1 MFLRFLK
8 NSYRLEYASMNIYTL
23 LRFYR
28 VIKSPRL
35 KLLGF
40 LCLHILHKRYLYIL
54 IDPSLSCNLR
64 CRLCFFSDPDYSAAT
79 KGFFTQED
87 IHALANSVFH
97 RGIKIQIGCGAE
109 PMTYSRLHEL
119 VKLAHDKGIKNI
131 SITTNGSLLTQEKLK
146 QLVDNG
152 LNEIVLSAHGLTKE
166 RYEYMM
172 RGANYEHFL
181 RLLNDIAAVKK
192 EHPDLLFRINYTV
205 CEDNIED
212 LKELP
217 MLFSDNLPNVIQLRP
232 VQDIGSTAYDNYSMS
247 SVLAKYEE
255 CIMTVVHFCESNN
268 ITCIYPNKSHL
279 SVIDEENRNKEHLH
293 AVVDML
299 PCFYL
304 LPYAN
309 WKDAFNPYEETFEAY
324 SKRTHRI
331 RNWLKM
337 FLSFNKSA
345 GQEKD
350 SVTHSLNYVVK

>member
-119 VKLAHDKGIKNI
+119 VKLMGVGEKANAIIPSFLAYGI
-131 SITTNGSLLTQEKLK
+131 SG
-146 QLVDNG
+146 DG
-152 LNEIVLSAHGLTKE
+152 LEVPALSSMICEI
-166 RYEYMM
+166 
-172 RGANYEHFL
+172 
-181 RLLNDIAAVKK
+181 
-192 EHPDLLFRINYTV
+192 
-205 CEDNIED
+205 
-212 LKELP
+212 ELIKI
-217 MLFSDNLPNVIQLRP
+217 L
-232 VQDIGSTAYDNYSMS
+232 
-247 SVLAKYEE
+247 
-255 CIMTVVHFCESNN
+255 
-268 ITCIYPNKSHL
+268 
-279 SVIDEENRNKEHLH
+279 
-293 AVVDML
+293 
-299 PCFYL
+299 
-304 LPYAN
+304 
-309 WKDAFNPYEETFEAY
+309 
-324 SKRTHRI
+324 
-331 RNWLKM
+331 
-337 FLSFNKSA
+337 
-345 GQEKD
+345 
-350 SVTHSLNYVVK
+350 